1 MPILRN
7 RENTMKFARPLFASI
22 LGAAVCLTAL
32 GTAVSVNPAVAASGG
47 TEIKIIVSGNAITSG
62 DIARR
67 VAFLKLQRRGGNLN
81 QIAREELTEEMLK
94 RVEMKTRGI
103 NVSDQEVDQAY
114 AGFATRNNMSVAQL
128 NQLMNQAGITPQ
140 HFKNYIMVQMGWG
153 RLISARFQSTG
164 MISEQEAV
172 QRMLKDGGKK
182 PVATEYHLQQV
193 IFVVPSTKRS
203 PATLAKR
210 KQEANALRSRIQS
223 CNTTRQQA
231 KGIIDVTVRDLGR
244 ILEQQLPQEWAKQV
258 KATKVNG
265 STAPQETE
273 KGVEFLTLCGTRQV
287 SDDRVAQLVFSME
300 GTESPGGQEKKA
312 EEMSKTYLK
321 ELRERATI
329 INR

>member
-1 MPILRN
+1 
-7 RENTMKFARPLFASI
+7 MKFARPLFASI

-32 GTAVSVNPAVAASGG
+32 GTTIGVNPAIAASGG

-103 NVSDQEVDQAY
+103 NVSDQQVDEAY
-114 AGFATRNNMSVAQL
+114 AGFATRNNMSLAQL
-128 NQLMNQAGITPQ
+128 NQVMNQAGITPQ

-223 CNTTRQQA
+223 CSTTRQQA

-273 KGVEFLTLCGTRQV
+273 KGVEFLTLCSTRQV

-300 GTESPGGQEKKA
+300 GAESPAGQEKKA
-312 EEMSKTYLK
+312 EEMSKSYLK
-321 ELRERATI
+321 ELREKATI

>member
-1 MPILRN
+1 
-7 RENTMKFARPLFASI
+7 MKFARPLFASI

-265 STAPQETE
+265 STPPQETE
-273 KGVEFLTLCGTRQV
+273 KGVEFLTLCSTRQV

>member
-1 MPILRN
+1 
-7 RENTMKFARPLFASI
+7 MKFARPLFASI

-32 GTAVSVNPAVAASGG
+32 GTTLSVNPAVAASGG

-67 VAFLKLQRRGGNLN
+67 AAFLKLQRRGGNLN

-94 RVEMKTRGI
+94 RVEMKSRGVNI
-103 NVSDQEVDQAY
+103 SDQEVDQAY

-153 RLISARFQSTG
+153 RLISARFRSSG

-193 IFVVPSTKRS
+193 IFVVPSAKRS

-210 KQEANALRSRIQS
+210 KQEANALRSRIQG

-273 KGVEFLTLCGTRQV
+273 KGVEFLTLCSTRQV

-300 GTESPGGQEKKA
+300 GTESPAGQEKKA
-312 EEMSKTYLK
+312 EEMSKSYLK
-321 ELRERATI
+321 ELREKATI